1 MVTQVDLKTGDG
13 PMRLKFV
20 LPFVAGLAA
29 AVVPAAAHHGWG
41 SYDADN
47 PMTLEGMIEGAVLE
61 NPHGAMTIA
70 LEGEPWLITLAPLS
84 RMNARGATADI
95 VKDGAVVVAYG
106 YPRRDGTLEI
116 RAEWI
121 EVDGQ
126 RFELR

>member
-1 MVTQVDLKTGDG
+1 
-13 PMRLKFV
+13 MRLRII

-29 AVVPAAAHHGWG
+29 AVVPATAHHGWG

-47 PMTLEGMIEGAVLE
+47 PMTLEGVMESAMLQ
-61 NPHGAMTIA
+61 NPHGEMTIA

-95 VKDGAVVVAYG
+95 VKDGEVVIAYG
-106 YPRRDGTLEI
+106 YPKRDGTKEI

-121 EVDGQ
+121 EVGGQ